1 MTLHIGERVE
11 VRHKMRIMVHSVAT
25 AQRIVATATRAGD
38 IPLDW
43 NPADPASVGLA
54 REAYGKAIA
63 LGFKAYRMDA
73 RGKQGSPMSS
83 FDPAAENLLLIPPI
97 VGG

>member
-1 MTLHIGERVE
+1 MTLHVVE
-11 VRHKMRIMVHSVAT
+11 TVKHEMRIQVRSLAA
-25 AQRIVATATRAGD
+25 AQQFDPTATTFGD

-43 NPADPASVGLA
+43 DPSDPASVGLA
-54 REAYGKAIA
+54 QEAYGKAIG

-73 RGKQGSPMSS
+73 RGKQGSPMGA
-83 FDPAAENLLLIPPI
+83 FDPAAERLLLIPQH

>member
-1 MTLHIGERVE
+1 MTLHTEEKVTAK
-11 VRHKMRIMVHSVAT
+11 HKMRIMVHSVAT
-25 AQRIVATATRAGD
+25 AQRIYPAATTAGD

-43 NPADPASVGLA
+43 DPADPASVSLA

-83 FDPAAENLLLIPPI
+83 FDPSAENLLLIPPI